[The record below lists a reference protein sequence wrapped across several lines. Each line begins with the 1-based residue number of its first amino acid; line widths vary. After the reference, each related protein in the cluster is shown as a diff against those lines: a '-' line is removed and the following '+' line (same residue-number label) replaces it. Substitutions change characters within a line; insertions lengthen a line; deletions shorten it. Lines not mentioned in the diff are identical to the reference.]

1 MDAQYFDH
9 TKKGFELRRSLLSCA
24 PISMGWVFLR
34 SGALASNDTPWQF
47 TKRKIATKIEKDAY
61 GQDYELA
68 LCRCDAQSVV
78 REIRTT
84 DKAKQ
89 TFEKRCNRIF
99 KEPTRL

>member
-9 TKKGFELRRSLLSCA
+9 TKKGFELRRSLLS
-24 PISMGWVFLR
+24 R

-61 GQDYELA
+61 GQDYEHA

-84 DKAKQ
+84 DEAKQ

>member
-9 TKKGFELRRSLLSCA
+9 TKKGFELPRSLLS
-24 PISMGWVFLR
+24 R
-34 SGALASNDTPWQF
+34 SGALASNDTLWQF
-47 TKRKIATKIEKDAY
+47 TRRNIATKIEKDAY
-61 GQDYELA
+61 GQDHEHV
-68 LCRCDAQSVV
+68 LCQCDAESVV